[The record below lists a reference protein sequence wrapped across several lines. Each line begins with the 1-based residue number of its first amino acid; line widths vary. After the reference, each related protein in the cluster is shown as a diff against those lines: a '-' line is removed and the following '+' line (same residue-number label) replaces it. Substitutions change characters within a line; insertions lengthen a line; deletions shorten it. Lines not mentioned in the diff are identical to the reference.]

1 MSHDF
6 SDQPANA
13 SFDAIR
19 RSGEEGNDFW
29 LARDLAPILD
39 YQDWRNFHQVVT
51 RAQTVCF
58 QSGHR
63 VADHFGE
70 VTRMVGIGSGANR
83 QIADVRLSRYAC
95 YLVVQNGDPAKPVI
109 AQGQSYFALQSRRQ
123 ELTDQQSFAAL
134 SENEKRLAIRN
145 ELATHR

>member
-1 MSHDF
+1 MPHDF

-13 SFDAIR
+13 SFDVIR
-19 RSGEEGNDFW
+19 RSDEEGNEFW

-109 AQGQSYFALQSRRQ
+109 AQGQSYFALQTRRQ

>member
-1 MSHDF
+1 MPHDF

-19 RSGEEGNDFW
+19 RSDEEGNEFW
-29 LARDLAPILD
+29 LARDPAPMLD
-39 YQDWRNFHQVVT
+39 YRDWRNFHQVRA
-51 RAQTVCF
+51 RAQTACL

-83 QIADVRLSRYAC
+83 EI
-95 YLVVQNGDPAKPVI
+95 
-109 AQGQSYFALQSRRQ
+109 
-123 ELTDQQSFAAL
+123 AAL
-134 SENEKRLAIRN
+134 RIACISA
-145 ELATHR
+145 